1 MNIEEIN
8 DEIEELKMLKLN
20 LSSLV
25 SLFYW
30 GNKFEEIYKLE
41 IERDK

>member
-30 GNKFEEIYKLE
+30 GNKFEEVYELE
-41 IERDK
+41 VERNK

>member
-1 MNIEEIN
+1 MNTEIEESV
-8 DEIEELKMLKLN
+8 EELKMLELN

-30 GNKFEEIYKLE
+30 GNKFEEIYELE
-41 IERDK
+41 IERNK

>member
-8 DEIEELKMLKLN
+8 DEIKELEMLKLN

-30 GNKFEEIYKLE
+30 GNKFEEIYELE
-41 IERDK
+41 VERNK

>member
-1 MNIEEIN
+1 VNIEEIN

>member
-1 MNIEEIN
+1 VNIEIE
-8 DEIEELKMLKLN
+8 ESVEELKMLELN

-30 GNKFEEIYKLE
+30 GNKFEEIYELE

>member
-1 MNIEEIN
+1 MNIEEID

-30 GNKFEEIYKLE
+30 GNKFEEVYELE
-41 IERDK
+41 VERNK

>member
-1 MNIEEIN
+1 MNIEIGENKEDLEI
-8 DEIEELKMLKLN
+8 LALN
-20 LSSLV
+20 LSSLA

-30 GNKFEEIYKLE
+30 GNKFEEIYELE